1 MAYLFEF
8 EEARRNKR
16 LEIQLR
22 DLRFAQF
29 HKKLAQIMDAFEQD
43 AALGKDAK
51 GYARNEGRCECSV
64 GFTLRGATIRVECG
78 IEERGFPRVD
88 AFLLL
93 VLAIEGTES
102 AERHRSSRV
111 VSFGSDDDV
120 DVGLVETMRLLGKGA
135 AIVDAAQ

>member
-22 DLRFAQF
+22 DLRFTQF
-29 HKKLAQIMDAFEQD
+29 SKKLVQIMSAFEED
-43 AALGKDAK
+43 FALGKDAM
-51 GYARNEGRCECSV
+51 GYVRDEGRCECSV
-64 GFTLRGATIRVECG
+64 GFTLRGATIRVECRV
-78 IEERGFPRVD
+78 EERNFLRED
-88 AFLLL
+88 AMLLL
-93 VLAIEGTES
+93 ALVIESPES
-102 AERHRSSRV
+102 TGCHQSSRV

-120 DVGLVETMRLLGKGA
+120 DVGLVETMRLLGNGA